1 MDFVRPNFLGTSKEF
16 SNLFERPIANG
27 QCVDS
32 TPRDKRV
39 MMHRS
44 HVLTGLLKGFVQRRS
59 HRILQVMEL
68 LLWQRICSLINASS
82 LFEVSLPPKYEH
94 VFLLRLMPVQ
104 RRLYRRFMSDL
115 KESGNVGNPLKAFA
129 VCCKIWNH
137 PDVLHNFLSEYKIF
151 LRSSFQE

>member
-1 MDFVRPNFLGTSKEF
+1 MVDFVRPNFLGTQKEF

-59 HRILQVMEL
+59 HRILQAQMMML
-68 LLWQRICSLINASS
+68 LSQSNDFSFNYFNRC
-82 LFEVSLPPKYEH
+82 
-94 VFLLRLMPVQ
+94 
-104 RRLYRRFMSDL
+104 LYRPSTSTF
-115 KESGNVGNPLKAFA
+115 
-129 VCCKIWNH
+129 
-137 PDVLHNFLSEYKIF
+137 
-151 LRSSFQE
+151 SFCG

>member
-1 MDFVRPNFLGTSKEF
+1 MVDFIRPNFLGTQKEF

-59 HRILQVMEL
+59 HRILQAQTNDDVTVPKN
-68 LLWQRICSLINASS
+68 WFLIQ
-82 LFEVSLPPKYEH
+82 LF
-94 VFLLRLMPVQ
+94 
-104 RRLYRRFMSDL
+104 
-115 KESGNVGNPLKAFA
+115 
-129 VCCKIWNH
+129 
-137 PDVLHNFLSEYKIF
+137 
-151 LRSSFQE
+151 